1 MAENTQAENTQAQ
14 SLQPM
19 TKLWQFYYNAIFGAI
34 GGLIAWLVI
43 GQVDTTAWGV
53 HLANAF
59 TGAGI
64 GFFIGGALGT
74 VEGLLVKRSLVRTV
88 TGVMGG
94 TIAGLISGLLGLLLG
109 GVVFVLIQGGLIARI
124 LGWMALGI
132 FLGLGLGVISW
143 QVRRAIYGLVGG
155 ALAGLVGGAL
165 YELFTQAFLQ
175 QSEVAQMFLS
185 AAGLVLIGSSL
196 GIIIP
201 LSISVIGGLMAER
214 GLVVYMNGPRRGM
227 EVELIGA
234 AELGSSDACQVYVPD
249 PSVEKRQAL
258 ISRNRDARHRAAHDR
273 APSEKDARRRDSSGS
288 EITRSE
294 ITRFEIQNVGSR
306 QSLWVDQAQILPGQ
320 SASLPHGAQITL
332 GEIQLRFQQY

>member
-1 MAENTQAENTQAQ
+1 
-14 SLQPM
+14 M
-19 TKLWQFYYNAIFGAI
+19 TKLWQFFYNAIFGAI
-34 GGLIAWLVI
+34 GGLMAWLVI

-109 GVVFVLIQGGLIARI
+109 GVGFVLIQGGLIARI

-258 ISRNRDARHRAAHDR
+258 ISRNRDARQRDARHR
-273 APSEKDARRRDSSGS
+273 APSEKDARRRDPSGG
-288 EITRSE
+288 EITRGE